1 VIQSEKHPAQDSRQ
15 CAALPNDLVSV
26 PEAAAIA
33 RINPRTIWKKIRS
46 GDLTAYG
53 PRKCYRVSISEL
65 LAPVVVVPN
74 NKEGRP

>member
-1 VIQSEKHPAQDSRQ
+1 
-15 CAALPNDLVSV
+15 V